1 MGAAK
6 SFGYYINRYCLIV
19 SFPTITASSIYFDL
33 RRSKLINMIT
43 FKYLLNNYF
52 PFALPITGFLIGS
65 YLDHQENL
73 RLTKFRDK
81 SALYGREVA
90 SGQPHSWP

>member
-1 MGAAK
+1 
-6 SFGYYINRYCLIV
+6 
-19 SFPTITASSIYFDL
+19 
-33 RRSKLINMIT
+33 MIT